1 MKFAIISDIHIG
13 PLGYSDTGV
22 LRKLTNHS
30 EELLSKF
37 VQRMNEE
44 IHPQFVIQLGD
55 VVEDDNPEN
64 DKANF
69 KKIID
74 GLSKLQCPVHN
85 VVGNHDL
92 VSQTE
97 DDLLELF
104 GQKKLYGSS
113 DEGSYHL
120 IFLFSD
126 DRDDIVP
133 IISDEQREWL
143 EADLEKT
150 EKPTMVFIHHSLAD
164 QDLTGNFWFEGKPD
178 RCLVENRKDIRKIL
192 EESGKVVAVV
202 NGHLHWNK
210 MDVHNGIPYFNVQSL
225 VEDVQGDGVP
235 SSSYTIVDVNEESI
249 TIDVVGNDPIKYEYH
264 Y

>member
-1 MKFAIISDIHIG
+1 MKFTIISDIHIG
-13 PLGYSDTGV
+13 PLGYSDERV

-30 EELLSKF
+30 EELLSEF
-37 VQRMNEE
+37 VQRMNKE
-44 IHPQFVIQLGD
+44 IHPQFVVQLGD
-55 VVEDDNPEN
+55 VIEDDNPEN
-64 DKANF
+64 DKTNF
-69 KKIID
+69 KKAID
-74 GLSKLQCPVHN
+74 GLSKLQCPVYN

-104 GQKKLYGSS
+104 GRKKLYGSS

-126 DRDDIVP
+126 DRDDILP

-143 EADLEKT
+143 EADLKKT
-150 EKPTMVFIHHSLAD
+150 EKPTIVFIHHSLAD
-164 QDLTGNFWFEGKPD
+164 QDLTGNFWFEGLPD
-178 RCLVENRKDIRKIL
+178 RCLVGNRKEIRKIL

-225 VEDVQGDGVP
+225 VEDVHGDGVP
-235 SSSYTIVDVNEESI
+235 SSSYTIVNINDELI
-249 TIDVVGNDPIKYEYH
+249 TVDVVGNDPDKYKYH